1 MRTSLNL
8 QVYTNRGD
16 GKVKGAARAEAGWNS
31 PASERQ
37 TEPANDGYLMGVVQK

>member
-16 GKVKGAARAEAGWNS
+16 GKVKGAARAEAGRK
-31 PASERQ
+31 PASGHQ
-37 TEPANDGYLMGVVQK
+37 TEPNDGYLMGVVQK